1 MIDAFFSSKLGSD
14 IKLLIEEAIR
24 TSYDLFKIMVP
35 ISLLVRMLK
44 VLGLI
49 DYLGMALR
57 PMMELMGLPG
67 SMGMVWAA
75 AMTNFYAGV
84 AAFTSLVPDAS
95 LSVAQ
100 VTVLTTVMLVAHSIP
115 VELRI
120 AQKAG
125 TRMRAMAL
133 IRIGGAFFLG
143 WALFQSYRIT
153 GSLQNTSTMIW
164 ATTVDEVTWL
174 DWGIKEVKNLLMI
187 FCIVLTLLFLM
198 KLLTKLKVI
207 AFLTRI
213 LDPIFRMA
221 GISSKASPIAIV
233 GLTMGLTYGGGLIIQ
248 ESRSGNLTQ
257 RDVFV
262 TLTLMGLSHGMIE
275 DTLFM
280 LALGGHISGV
290 LWGRALFTI
299 LMVFTMAKVLAVLP
313 QKSLDRFF
321 FREVI
326 PNRDPKKQT
335 VPHLRE

>member
-1 MIDAFFSSKLGSD
+1 MVEAFFSSKLGSD
-14 IKLLIEEAIR
+14 VKLLLEEAIR

-35 ISLLVRMLK
+35 ISLLIRILK

-84 AAFTSLVPDAS
+84 AAFTSLVPDAN

-133 IRIGGAFFLG
+133 IRIGGAFILG
-143 WALFQSYRIT
+143 WALFQIYRIA
-153 GSLQNTSTMIW
+153 GYLQDTSTTIW
-164 ATTVDEVTWL
+164 VTTTEDVAWL
-174 DWGIKEVKNLLMI
+174 DWVIKELKNLIMI
-187 FCIVLTLLFLM
+187 FCIVVALLFLM
-198 KLLTKLKVI
+198 KLLTRLKVI
-207 AFLTRI
+207 ALLTRT
-213 LDPIFRMA
+213 LDPIFRIA

-248 ESRSGNLTQ
+248 ESRSGNLSQ

-290 LWGRALFTI
+290 LWGRALFTV
-299 LMVFTMAKVLAVLP
+299 LMVFTMAKVLAILP

-321 FREVI
+321 FREAI
-326 PNRDPKKQT
+326 PDHVSSK
-335 VPHLRE
+335 